1 MAAKELTKFYIGAD
15 WYVDLSVYSKVPVEG
30 AYVTSSALTA
40 ALVPY
45 LKSADASSTYL
56 TIATAGTTYLTQT
69 SAASTYL
76 TKTDAASTYVTNTS
90 LTTTLGNYV
99 TTSSQA
105 TTLANYVSKDFLNT
119 TLGSYVTSDSLTTT
133 LGSYATTDALNA
145 AIASITK
152 LTISVVDELPATGE
166 ENIIYLV
173 PNGGS
178 TGNVKNEYLWI
189 DGKWELIGTTEVD
202 LSDYVTTS
210 ALNTKLADYVTTTQ
224 LNTKLADY
232 VTSASLTSTLS
243 GYVTTASLT
252 STLAP
257 YAKTAEI
264 TTAYQSADAATLSD
278 AKTYADTKLMRT
290 ELTQAAYDALS
301 TKDPNTLY
309 IING

>member
-15 WYVDLSVYSKVPVEG
+15 WYVDLSTYSKVPVEG
-30 AYVTSSALTA
+30 AYVTSSDLTA

-45 LKSADASSTYL
+45 LKSADAATTYL
-56 TIATAGTTYLTQT
+56 TIANAGTTYLTQT
-69 SAASTYL
+69 NAASTYL
-76 TKTDAASTYVTNTS
+76 TKTDAASTYVTQTS

-99 TTSSQA
+99 TTASQA

-133 LGSYATTDALNA
+133 LGAYATTEALNA

-152 LTISVVDELPATGE
+152 LTISVVDTLPATGQ

-210 ALNTKLADYVTTTQ
+210 ALNTKLADYVTSTQ
-224 LNTKLADY
+224 LTTKLTDY
-232 VTSASLTSTLS
+232 VTSSSLTTTLS
-243 GYVTTASLT
+243 NYATTANVT
-252 STLAP
+252 AALAP
-257 YAKTAEI
+257 YAKTADI
-264 TTAYQSADAATLSD
+264 TSAYQAADATTLAN
-278 AKTYADTKLMRT
+278 AKTYADTKLKRV
-290 ELTQAAYDALS
+290 ELTQAAYDGLAE
-301 TKDPNTLY
+301 KDPNALY